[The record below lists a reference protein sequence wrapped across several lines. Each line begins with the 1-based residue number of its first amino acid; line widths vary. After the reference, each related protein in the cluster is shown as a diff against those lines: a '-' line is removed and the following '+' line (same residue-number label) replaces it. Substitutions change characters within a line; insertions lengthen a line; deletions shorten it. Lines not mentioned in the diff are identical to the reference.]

1 MDELKALLEIRGI
14 RKRRVEEAED
24 ALRKAQ
30 AQLERRRVELK
41 EAEQALADYVNEL
54 PALIQRLYEDV
65 IGFEITQNFLQEK
78 VRRERELRA
87 RVEDFKARV
96 KEAADAVEQAKK
108 HVQACAEKLKKEQ
121 LKLDALDELIQSIK
135 NNRKLAKARADAKV
149 LDELANARFVRAR
162 A

>member
-30 AQLERRRVELK
+30 AQLERRRLELK
-41 EAEQALADYVNEL
+41 QAEQALADYLNEL
-54 PALIQRLYEDV
+54 PSLIKRLYEDV

-96 KEAADAVEQAKK
+96 KEATDAVEKAKK
-108 HVQACAEKLKKEQ
+108 YVDECAEKLKKEQ
-121 LKLDALDELIQSIK
+121 LKLDALDELIQNIK